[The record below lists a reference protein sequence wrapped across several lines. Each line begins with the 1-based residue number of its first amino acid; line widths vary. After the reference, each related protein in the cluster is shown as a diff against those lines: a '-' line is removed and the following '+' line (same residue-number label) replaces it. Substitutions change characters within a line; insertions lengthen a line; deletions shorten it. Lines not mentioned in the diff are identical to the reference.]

1 MARIPEAEIERLK
14 QTVNLVGLIEAAG
27 IELKPH
33 GPDRVGR
40 CPFHEDATPS
50 FVVSPDKNVFHC
62 FGCNAHGTVID
73 WVMKTQ
79 GVSFRH
85 AVELLQNDVTLKPAT
100 TPIKRTTTRKLE
112 PLTASPDHQALL
124 QDVIGY
130 YHTTL
135 KQSPEALAYLAQRG
149 LQNAELIDTFKLGYA
164 NRTLAYRLPQK
175 NRKTGA
181 DVRGQLQQLG
191 LMRESGHE
199 HFTGSLVVPVMNEA
213 GTITEVY
220 GRKIRDDL
228 RKGTPLHLYL
238 PGPHQGV
245 WNVHAFTASR
255 EIILCEALIDAMTF
269 WAHGFRNVTA
279 SYGTGGFTG
288 EHWAALTQNHIESVY
303 LAYDNDAAGNA
314 AADALSGRI
323 LAAGLG
329 CYRIEFPMNEDANG
343 VAVRA
348 GAEAPV
354 VLKQLLQAAAWLGSG
369 KRHADPTPPSSPS
382 LLPEGEGGE
391 PLRAEARSLVHSEPH
406 LTMASED
413 EGLLRLGNR
422 RYRCRG
428 LAKNTSADV
437 LKVNLHVALDDT
449 DRYHVDNVDLYSA
462 RARKLFIDQAVAEL
476 QVKEE
481 TIKADI
487 GKLLRA
493 LEAHQEERTKP
504 REQTPGM
511 TPKDYDEAM
520 AFLKAPALLDRIRED
535 ITRCGLVGEDTN
547 ALVGYLAAC
556 SRKLDRPLAILIQ
569 STSAAGKS
577 TLMDAVL
584 ALMPEDE
591 RVQYSAMT
599 GQSLFYLGETNLKH
613 KILAI
618 AEEEGAHHASYAL
631 KLLQSEGVLT
641 IASTGKDEA
650 TGNLVTKEYR
660 VEGPVMLFLT
670 TTAVEIDDELRNR
683 CLVLTVNES
692 REQTQAIHRLQRER
706 RTLEGLLARA
716 ARADIYRVHR
726 NSQTLLKPLAVMN
739 PYAQH
744 LTFPDT
750 ATRTR
755 RDHEK
760 YLTLIDTIALLHQHQ
775 RQVETASHTEQ
786 PLQYVTVTLDDI
798 ACANVL
804 AHEILGHTLDELSP
818 HTRTLLTLV
827 HRMVMEHCQRQGI
840 EPKRYR
846 FTRRTLRDYTHWGDT
861 QLKVHLA
868 RLVDQE
874 YVLPHRQGQATVYE
888 LFYDGDTETGTPHLS
903 GLIDVAQLKKY
914 QYDNLRSGVN
924 ADRSGLPQDR
934 SGSGRPLV
942 GGRSGPGRDAKI
954 NGNALV
960 KDVFKTNSTST
971 PQNASLKEEAVPV
984 VP

>member
-40 CPFHEDATPS
+40 CPFHDDATPS

-100 TPIKRTTTRKLE
+100 TPIKRTTTKKLP

-135 KQSPEALAYLAQRG
+135 KQSPEALAYLTKRG
-149 LQNAELIDTFKLGYA
+149 LMHSELIDTFKLGYA
-164 NRTLAYRLPQK
+164 NRTLAYRLPAS
-175 NRKTGA
+175 NRKGGA
-181 DVRGQLQQLG
+181 EVRGQLQQLG

-199 HFTGSLVVPVMNEA
+199 HFTGSLVVPVMNDA

-245 WNVHAFTASR
+245 WNAHAFISSR

-269 WAHGFRNVTA
+269 WCAGFRNVSA
-279 SYGTGGFTG
+279 SYGTGGFTD
-288 EHWAALTQNHIESVY
+288 EHWSALTQNQIEIVY
-303 LAYDNDAAGNA
+303 LAYDNDESGNRVA
-314 AADALSGRI
+314 EALAQRI
-323 LAAGLG
+323 LAAGIG
-329 CYRIEFPMNEDANG
+329 CYRIEFPLNEDANG

-354 VLKQLLQAAAWLGSG
+354 VLKQLVQAAAWLGNA
-369 KRHADPTPPSSPS
+369 KPTASSASPEAMSAPPAIAVPTA
-382 LLPEGEGGE
+382 PAIDE
-391 PLRAEARSLVHSEPH
+391 PR

-413 EGLLRLGNR
+413 EGTLRLGNR

-428 LAKNTSADV
+428 LAKNTSTDT
-437 LKVNLHVALDDT
+437 LKINLHAALDDT

-481 TIKADI
+481 TIKADV
-487 GKLLRA
+487 GRLLRA
-493 LEAHQEERTKP
+493 LEVHQEERTKP

-511 TPKDYDEAM
+511 SAKDYDEAM
-520 AFLKAPALLDRIRED
+520 AFLKSPSLLDRIRAD
-535 ITRCGLVGEDTN
+535 IGRCGLVGEDTN

-775 RQVETASHTEQ
+775 RQVDTARHTEQ
-786 PLQYVTVTLDDI
+786 PLAYVTVTLDDI
-798 ACANVL
+798 AAANVL
-804 AHEILGHTLDELSP
+804 AHEILGHTLDELPP

-827 HRMVMEHCQRQGI
+827 HRMVRERCERERI
-840 EPKRYR
+840 EPKRLR
-846 FTRRTLRDYTHWGDT
+846 FTRRELRDYTHWGDT

-888 LFYDGDTETGTPHLS
+888 LFYDGDTETQAPHLS
-903 GLIDVAQLKKY
+903 GLIDVEQLKKY

-942 GGRSGPGRDAKI
+942 GGRSGPGRDQKI
-954 NGNALV
+954 NGNALD
-960 KDVFKTNSTST
+960 KELFKTNSTKPSK
-971 PQNASLKEEAVPV
+971 NASLKEEAVPV